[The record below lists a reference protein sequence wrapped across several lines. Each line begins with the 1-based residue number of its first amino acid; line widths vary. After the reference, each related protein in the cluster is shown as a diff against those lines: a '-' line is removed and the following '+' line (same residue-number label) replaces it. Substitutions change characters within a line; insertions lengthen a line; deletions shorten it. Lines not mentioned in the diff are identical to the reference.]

1 MMTPL
6 SNGLRAL
13 GLALALV
20 MMGPMAL
27 ARDYIVAVVEAEP
40 ITNLE
45 VQLTAR
51 WRALLA
57 SLPPPNPTPAQL
69 RSTLDQVIVDR
80 VLYELSR
87 GSDREPNAD
96 ELDQAFSSVAG
107 QLGLTPEALQS
118 RAAARGISAAAAR
131 QLAWRD
137 QQVRRLAERV
147 VPGRIVLNPAEVEQ
161 AFQARKLALANQN
174 PEFDLGH
181 IFWPIAENASPA
193 ERERIQAEARETLQQ
208 LKNGADFAQLARA
221 RSQGSERE
229 QGGRMGLRP
238 LERYPSL
245 FADAVRNLPVGG
257 LTEVLSSGAGLHIL
271 RVLERRGSATLTTT
285 ETRVRHILLRQGG
298 RMNINQ
304 ARAELLSFKQAIDA
318 GRADFAQL
326 AREYSQDGSATQG
339 GDLGWIAPGMF
350 VPEFE
355 QVMNQL
361 TPGVVSDPVVSRFG
375 VHLIQVLARRQAPI
389 SEAEL
394 RESVRNA
401 LRAQRFDATYAEWAQ
416 EQRAR
421 VYVELRDPPQ

>member
-1 MMTPL
+1 
-6 SNGLRAL
+6 
-13 GLALALV
+13 
-20 MMGPMAL
+20 
-27 ARDYIVAVVEAEP
+27 
-40 ITNLE
+40 
-45 VQLTAR
+45 
-51 WRALLA
+51 
-57 SLPPPNPTPAQL
+57 
-69 RSTLDQVIVDR
+69 
-80 VLYELSR
+80 
-87 GSDREPNAD
+87 
-96 ELDQAFSSVAG
+96 
-107 QLGLTPEALQS
+107 
-118 RAAARGISAAAAR
+118 
-131 QLAWRD
+131 
-137 QQVRRLAERV
+137 
-147 VPGRIVLNPAEVEQ
+147 
-161 AFQARKLALANQN
+161 
-174 PEFDLGH
+174 
-181 IFWPIAENASPA
+181 
-193 ERERIQAEARETLQQ
+193 
-208 LKNGADFAQLARA
+208 
-221 RSQGSERE
+221 
-229 QGGRMGLRP
+229 MGLRT